1 MLKKDLEKV
10 NIKSPHI
17 PYYANYTAELI
28 DKNTSTEYIKSILSK
43 QVSGSVRFEQ
53 SVRKLIESGFD
64 RFIEIGPGD
73 TLTGFV
79 KRIAKDMKVEG
90 LKKFENKIVLVT
102 GAGRGIGA
110 SIAKR
115 FASEGA
121 EVIVNYSGNDEA
133 AQKTVDEITATG
145 GQAQKYKCSVND
157 SESVKVMIDEIIKK
171 FGRIDILVNNA
182 GITKDG
188 LMLRMTDED
197 FDRVIDVNLKG
208 TFNCTKY
215 VSKYMLK
222 QKSGK
227 IINISSVV
235 GLSGNAGQV
244 NYSASKAGIIG
255 ITKSAAKELS
265 SRGITVN
272 AVAPGYVDTDMTKVL
287 SDNIRNEILKNIPL
301 QRMGNVEDI
310 SNCVAFLAS
319 EDASYITGQVISV
332 DGGMHI

>member
-1 MLKKDLEKV
+1 M
-10 NIKSPHI
+10 
-17 PYYANYTAELI
+17 
-28 DKNTSTEYIKSILSK
+28 
-43 QVSGSVRFEQ
+43 
-53 SVRKLIESGFD
+53 
-64 RFIEIGPGD
+64 
-73 TLTGFV
+73 
-79 KRIAKDMKVEG
+79 KR
-90 LKKFENKIVLVT
+90 FENKIVLVT

-157 SESVKVMIDEIIKK
+157 SESVKVMIDEIIKE

-301 QRMGNVEDI
+301 QLSLI
-310 SNCVAFLAS
+310 
-319 EDASYITGQVISV
+319 
-332 DGGMHI
+332 HI

>member
-1 MLKKDLEKV
+1 MILDLFKLDGKV
-10 NIKSPHI
+10 
-17 PYYANYTAELI
+17 A
-28 DKNTSTEYIKSILSK
+28 
-43 QVSGSVRFEQ
+43 V
-53 SVRKLIESGFD
+53 
-64 RFIEIGPGD
+64 
-73 TLTGFV
+73 
-79 KRIAKDMKVEG
+79 
-90 LKKFENKIVLVT
+90 VT
-102 GAGRGIGA
+102 GANTGLGQGMAIALAQAGAKVVLVGRRNCDETQ
-110 SIAKR
+110 AK
-115 FASEGA
+115 
-121 EVIVNYSGNDEA
+121 IDEF
-133 AQKTVDEITATG
+133 G
-145 GQAQKYKCSVND
+145 GQSAQVLADLSLT
-157 SESVKVMIDEIIKK
+157 ESVDQVLSGALDA
-171 FGRIDILVNNA
+171 FGRVDILVNNA

-287 SDNIRNEILKNIPL
+287 SDNIRNEILKNITL

>member
-1 MLKKDLEKV
+1 M
-10 NIKSPHI
+10 
-17 PYYANYTAELI
+17 
-28 DKNTSTEYIKSILSK
+28 
-43 QVSGSVRFEQ
+43 
-53 SVRKLIESGFD
+53 
-64 RFIEIGPGD
+64 
-73 TLTGFV
+73 
-79 KRIAKDMKVEG
+79 KR
-90 LKKFENKIVLVT
+90 FENKIVLVT

-157 SESVKVMIDEIIKK
+157 SESVKVMIDEIIKE

-255 ITKSAAKELS
+255 ITKSAARQIMQHPRRAS
-265 SRGITVN
+265 SVLPRPWQESWQA
-272 AVAPGYVDTDMTKVL
+272 AVL
-287 SDNIRNEILKNIPL
+287 L
-301 QRMGNVEDI
+301 
-310 SNCVAFLAS
+310 
-319 EDASYITGQVISV
+319 
-332 DGGMHI
+332 

>member
-1 MLKKDLEKV
+1 M
-10 NIKSPHI
+10 
-17 PYYANYTAELI
+17 
-28 DKNTSTEYIKSILSK
+28 
-43 QVSGSVRFEQ
+43 
-53 SVRKLIESGFD
+53 
-64 RFIEIGPGD
+64 
-73 TLTGFV
+73 
-79 KRIAKDMKVEG
+79 KR
-90 LKKFENKIVLVT
+90 FENKIVLVT

-157 SESVKVMIDEIIKK
+157 SESVKVMIDEIIKE
-171 FGRIDILVNNA
+171 FGRIDIL

>member
-1 MLKKDLEKV
+1 M
-10 NIKSPHI
+10 
-17 PYYANYTAELI
+17 
-28 DKNTSTEYIKSILSK
+28 
-43 QVSGSVRFEQ
+43 
-53 SVRKLIESGFD
+53 
-64 RFIEIGPGD
+64 
-73 TLTGFV
+73 
-79 KRIAKDMKVEG
+79 KR
-90 LKKFENKIVLVT
+90 FENKIVLVT

-121 EVIVNYSGNDEA
+121 VVIVNYSGNEEA

-157 SESVKVMIDEIIKK
+157 SESVKVMIDEIIKE

>member
-1 MLKKDLEKV
+1 M
-10 NIKSPHI
+10 
-17 PYYANYTAELI
+17 
-28 DKNTSTEYIKSILSK
+28 
-43 QVSGSVRFEQ
+43 
-53 SVRKLIESGFD
+53 
-64 RFIEIGPGD
+64 
-73 TLTGFV
+73 
-79 KRIAKDMKVEG
+79 KR
-90 LKKFENKIVLVT
+90 FENKIVLVT

-157 SESVKVMIDEIIKK
+157 SESVKVMIYEIIKE

>member
-1 MLKKDLEKV
+1 M
-10 NIKSPHI
+10 
-17 PYYANYTAELI
+17 
-28 DKNTSTEYIKSILSK
+28 
-43 QVSGSVRFEQ
+43 
-53 SVRKLIESGFD
+53 
-64 RFIEIGPGD
+64 
-73 TLTGFV
+73 
-79 KRIAKDMKVEG
+79 KR
-90 LKKFENKIVLVT
+90 FENKIVLVT

-319 EDASYITGQVISV
+319 EDASYITVQVISV

>member
-1 MLKKDLEKV
+1 M
-10 NIKSPHI
+10 
-17 PYYANYTAELI
+17 
-28 DKNTSTEYIKSILSK
+28 
-43 QVSGSVRFEQ
+43 
-53 SVRKLIESGFD
+53 
-64 RFIEIGPGD
+64 
-73 TLTGFV
+73 
-79 KRIAKDMKVEG
+79 
-90 LKKFENKIVLVT
+90 KKFENKIVLVT

-121 EVIVNYSGNDEA
+121 EVIVNYSGNDEV

>member
-1 MLKKDLEKV
+1 M
-10 NIKSPHI
+10 
-17 PYYANYTAELI
+17 
-28 DKNTSTEYIKSILSK
+28 
-43 QVSGSVRFEQ
+43 
-53 SVRKLIESGFD
+53 
-64 RFIEIGPGD
+64 
-73 TLTGFV
+73 
-79 KRIAKDMKVEG
+79 KR
-90 LKKFENKIVLVT
+90 FENKIVLVT

-121 EVIVNYSGNDEA
+121 EVIVNYSGNDGA

-157 SESVKVMIDEIIKK
+157 SESVKVMIDEIIKE

>member
-1 MLKKDLEKV
+1 M
-10 NIKSPHI
+10 
-17 PYYANYTAELI
+17 
-28 DKNTSTEYIKSILSK
+28 
-43 QVSGSVRFEQ
+43 
-53 SVRKLIESGFD
+53 
-64 RFIEIGPGD
+64 
-73 TLTGFV
+73 
-79 KRIAKDMKVEG
+79 KR
-90 LKKFENKIVLVT
+90 FENKIVLVT

-110 SIAKR
+110 SIARR

-121 EVIVNYSGNDEA
+121 QVIVNYSGNDEA

-145 GQAQKYKCSVND
+145 GQSQKYKCSVND
-157 SESVKVMIDEIIKK
+157 SESVKVMIDEIIKE

-222 QKSGK
+222 QKAGK